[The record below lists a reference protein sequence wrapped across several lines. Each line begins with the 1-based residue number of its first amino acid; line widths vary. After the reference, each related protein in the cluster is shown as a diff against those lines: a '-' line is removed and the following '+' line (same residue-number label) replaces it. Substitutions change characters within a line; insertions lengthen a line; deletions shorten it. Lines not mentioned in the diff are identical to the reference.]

1 VSLLYIRIDLEG
13 KDPIYTQLKN
23 QIIAGVARGDLKP
36 GESLPSV
43 RAMAAD
49 IGINLH
55 TVNKAYQQL
64 KQEGVIL
71 IHRQKGVVVN
81 PDGVEPADEDYL
93 SNLKQTLHPLIA
105 EAVCRSVSEKEF
117 LTMCKELFVEFPGG
131 KDDR

>member
-1 VSLLYIRIDLEG
+1 MYIRIDLEG
-13 KDPIYTQLKN
+13 KDPIYTQFKN
-23 QIIAGVARGDLKP
+23 QIIAGIARGDLKP

-64 KQEGVIL
+64 KQEGFIL

-105 EAVCRSVSEKEF
+105 EAVCRSVSEEKF
-117 LTMCKELFVEFPGG
+117 LSMCKELFVEFPDG